1 MIGVAPTG
9 ALTAAGT
16 DGVGEVTTVGFPSAL
31 TSLINATF
39 VLFDGVETISSVSEK
54 NGDVAVNGASTSSA
68 AITTGADTTPV
79 NAISGSVAV
88 VGVTT
93 AGGGTS
99 SPVRTSLLVLG
110 STMRNLL
117 DLAAVLDL
125 HDALEFLCGC
135 AFGDGG
141 VTGTCCGCWGC
152 CETVKIEN

>member
-1 MIGVAPTG
+1 MN
-9 ALTAAGT
+9 
-16 DGVGEVTTVGFPSAL
+16 E
-31 TSLINATF
+31 TF
-39 VLFDGVETISSVSEK
+39 VFSFREGAISFFLEK
-54 NGDVAVNGASTSSA
+54 IEAVVNDFSTSSA
-68 AITTGADTTPV
+68 ATTGAGTTP
-79 NAISGSVAV
+79 AATISGGVAA

-93 AGGGTS
+93 ADGGTS
-99 SPVRTSLLVLG
+99 SPVRTSLLLLG